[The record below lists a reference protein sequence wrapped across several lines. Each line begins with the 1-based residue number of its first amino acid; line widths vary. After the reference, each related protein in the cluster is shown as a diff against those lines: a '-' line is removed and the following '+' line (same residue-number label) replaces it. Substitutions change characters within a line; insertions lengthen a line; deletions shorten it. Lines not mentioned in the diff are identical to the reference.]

1 MIMKMVKINDNKK
14 TIMKKRKNY
23 NMKKNV
29 ER

>member
-1 MIMKMVKINDNKK
+1 MIMKMVKINDSKK

-23 NMKKNV
+23 NMKKKV

>member
-1 MIMKMVKINDNKK
+1 MIMKMVKINDNKI

-23 NMKKNV
+23 NMKKKV

>member
-23 NMKKNV
+23 NMKKKV